1 MDNSDVSR
9 DDYTNIT
16 IATIIS
22 LSLSII
28 LYLSFSEIVQTVI
41 EVSESFVT
49 ESPLILLYRLICLCV
64 GIYAIVSMFTCGPG
78 NMRVVTRTEN
88 KQVVLNPVGVEKF
101 VTFSSWTLLMYVGY
115 FLTAIIGQIIE
126 MYNYSNTLLLGIQT
140 MMFVTGISMAF
151 LTATIVRYIILPD
164 EVKIGRDHG
173 HMFLFHEQIMHNFAA
188 IFLAFELLMIEPE
201 LHPQLAIFGLLIG
214 IVYLI
219 FAYWLAY
226 YSGAYFVYSFLHPK
240 PKTAPAFV
248 IGIASIIALFYLGLW
263 SITLLNQYNSWLS
276 WLVIIVWLSLI
287 VQFRPDITDN

>member
-22 LSLSII
+22 LSLAII
-28 LYLSFSEIVQTVI
+28 LYLSFSEIVQTLI

-115 FLTAIIGQIIE
+115 FLTASIGQIIE
-126 MYNYSNTLLLGIQT
+126 MYNYSNTL
-140 MMFVTGISMAF
+140 
-151 LTATIVRYIILPD
+151 
-164 EVKIGRDHG
+164 
-173 HMFLFHEQIMHNFAA
+173 
-188 IFLAFELLMIEPE
+188 
-201 LHPQLAIFGLLIG
+201 
-214 IVYLI
+214 
-219 FAYWLAY
+219 
-226 YSGAYFVYSFLHPK
+226 
-240 PKTAPAFV
+240 
-248 IGIASIIALFYLGLW
+248 
-263 SITLLNQYNSWLS
+263 
-276 WLVIIVWLSLI
+276 
-287 VQFRPDITDN
+287 

>member
-22 LSLSII
+22 LSLAII

-115 FLTAIIGQIIE
+115 FLTASIGQIIE

-140 MMFVTGISMAF
+140 MMFVTGISMSF

-201 LHPQLAIFGLLIG
+201 LLPQLAIFGLLIG

-226 YSGAYFVYSFLHPK
+226 YSGGYFVYSFLHPK
-240 PKTAPAFV
+240 PRTAPVFV

-287 VQFRPDITDN
+287 VQFTPDINDN

>member
-22 LSLSII
+22 LSLAII

-115 FLTAIIGQIIE
+115 FLTASIGQIIE

-151 LTATIVRYIILPD
+151 LTSTIVRYIILPD

-201 LHPQLAIFGLLIG
+201 LLPQLAIFGLLIG

-226 YSGAYFVYSFLHPK
+226 YSGGYFVYSFLHPK
-240 PKTAPAFV
+240 PRTAPVFV

-287 VQFRPDITDN
+287 VQFRPNITDN